1 MAMSDNDSLLGLERS
16 NFARFIH
23 DGPEIS
29 ALRLL
34 ALPHSHDFSEG
45 PPPNELVNQIRRLR
59 CPVMLCLASLLLS
72 LITQA
77 WCAVDGWN
85 VYGGGLDVPAQ
96 CKTLK
101 YWLSAYLAS
110 TLLPLTTSLVLAL
123 PLGVIAMATGILVRA
138 MTPASC
144 EEEASSLWQFINEVS
159 VKGLVCLVA
168 LTIILGV
175 TSSSIFPTLRDI
187 EDRWGVSGSAMTEVI
202 ESIQSSGDV
211 DVPDGTEC
219 AICLG
224 NSCSESGQRES
235 WRSLPCQH
243 HFHKDCLLEW
253 LARKMRCPLCRMD
266 LHWAYHSQ
274 AASVV

>member
-1 MAMSDNDSLLGLERS
+1 MSDNDSLLGLERS

-45 PPPNELVNQIRRLR
+45 PPPNELVNQMRRLR
-59 CPVMLCLASLLLS
+59 CPVMLCLASLL
-72 LITQA
+72 
-77 WCAVDGWN
+77 DGWN

-144 EEEASSLWQFINEVS
+144 EQEASSLWQFINEVS
-159 VKGLVCLVA
+159 VKGLVCLVG
-168 LTIILGV
+168 LTIILGI

-243 HFHKDCLLEW
+243 YFHKDKTVCSSGW
-253 LARKMRCPLCRMD
+253 HVRCGALCVVWTSTGRITVRPLQCEVRI
-266 LHWAYHSQ
+266 
-274 AASVV
+274 